1 MDLLKEIEEIILA
14 DEQTQKQLQGE
25 PPQSLGENHQYCRLM
40 WVEFI
45 GFLAAFLS
53 TAAFVPQAYKI
64 YKENGQKGLTMYL
77 VMLSGVLSWEV
88 YGLMIGKWL
97 SFWQI

>member
-1 MDLLKEIEEIILA
+1 
-14 DEQTQKQLQGE
+14 
-25 PPQSLGENHQYCRLM
+25 M

-53 TAAFVPQAYKI
+53 TTAFVPQAYKI
-64 YKENGQKGLTMYL
+64 YKEKTAKGVSLTMYL

-88 YGLMIGKWL
+88 YGLMIGKWPVIL
-97 SFWQI
+97 ANLISASILLFIIYVKIKYKD

>member
-1 MDLLKEIEEIILA
+1 
-14 DEQTQKQLQGE
+14 
-25 PPQSLGENHQYCRLM
+25 M

-64 YKENGQKGLTMYL
+64 YKENGQGSFANHVFGHVVWGVVLGGLWFNDWQMARHF
-77 VMLSGVLSWEV
+77 
-88 YGLMIGKWL
+88 GKFDL
-97 SFWQI
+97 GINFALYHLR

>member
-1 MDLLKEIEEIILA
+1 
-14 DEQTQKQLQGE
+14 
-25 PPQSLGENHQYCRLM
+25 M

-64 YKENGQKGLTMYL
+64 YKEKTAKGVSLTMYL

-88 YGLMIGKWL
+88 YGLMIGKWPVIL
-97 SFWQI
+97 ANLISASILLFIIYVKIKYKDLWWATTYF

>member
-1 MDLLKEIEEIILA
+1 
-14 DEQTQKQLQGE
+14 
-25 PPQSLGENHQYCRLM
+25 M

-64 YKENGQKGLTMYL
+64 YKEKTAKGVSLTMYL

-88 YGLMIGKWL
+88 YGIMISKWPVIL
-97 SFWQI
+97 ANLISASILLFIIYVKIKYKD